1 MLKKSNPMYMKL
13 RRLTNLYD
21 ISAKQIG
28 TYVRNLHRHM
38 RKQNV
43 RIRKLRRK
51 LASLRNRHK
60 AELASHKLEQ
70 EDDEPT
76 VKTEKDDEHEDFLKA
91 LEKAELQHVQ
101 EAKAAEPLDVK
112 AFVDDIKKTAQSVDY
127 QSRYIFEPTSGLYY
141 DPETGYYY
149 NATYDLHYDGTRGCY
164 LKYNEETRDYDFYSQ
179 VISQETIEAQQ
190 PKKTEKTKR
199 RRQRPRSR
207 DDSERERGRDR
218 DRRGRDKAYS
228 DEDEYE
234 RRRSRDRYRRRRSRS
249 LSEPR
254 KGRRKHRRSRSRSHY
269 TLSSRS
275 KSKTDSEEEIRELR
289 RLRDERKER
298 KEEQRAK
305 RLNKVEDSEEEEGE
319 LASSSDSDSTNSDER
334 RSVISIGS
342 TSSGTHE
349 LVVDYKAGNSSALA
363 KQYPPS
369 LRLIVQETALPALK
383 KGSLFIVTCKGGSL
397 GREGDHDVIIP
408 DLNVSKFHLKF
419 LYKHCHYQVLDLGS
433 RNGTLLN
440 GNRMSP
446 SKQESETF
454 QLEHRDVL
462 QLGQTKL
469 LCHVHEGSFTCSQC
483 EPGLLIERDG
493 CDAGAAGDAHIK
505 PVSYKEGLKRLQKRY
520 GLEEEKYVDPP
531 VNLPVDYKDRAA
543 SRRKLVGSSTEHAK
557 VEVASVDQ
565 AIGHQN
571 KGFKMLAKMGWSEG
585 KGLGKNDGGRT
596 EPVPLVSNV
605 GTGGLGAQ
613 ALVDPT
619 VYSLEPSNKQK
630 MRKAIA
636 LKTQQRYAA
645 CEDVEE
651 TPVAKP
657 TEKHV
662 ATLDKQISSENKGF
676 QMLAKM
682 GWNQGESLGPGEDGL
697 KEPVKIMSN
706 VGTSGLGSKPLV
718 TGQAVASKSKTIWK
732 KQQPKCKPVK
742 KVFEESDSE

>member
-190 PKKTEKTKR
+190 PKKTEKVHSPTCR
-199 RRQRPRSR
+199 DQGAINSLVSAFSNLEIGRMRSN
-207 DDSERERGRDR
+207 
-218 DRRGRDKAYS
+218 A
-228 DEDEYE
+228 
-234 RRRSRDRYRRRRSRS
+234 
-249 LSEPR
+249 L
-254 KGRRKHRRSRSRSHY
+254 
-269 TLSSRS
+269 
-275 KSKTDSEEEIRELR
+275 
-289 RLRDERKER
+289 
-298 KEEQRAK
+298 
-305 RLNKVEDSEEEEGE
+305 
-319 LASSSDSDSTNSDER
+319 
-334 RSVISIGS
+334 
-342 TSSGTHE
+342 
-349 LVVDYKAGNSSALA
+349 ALA